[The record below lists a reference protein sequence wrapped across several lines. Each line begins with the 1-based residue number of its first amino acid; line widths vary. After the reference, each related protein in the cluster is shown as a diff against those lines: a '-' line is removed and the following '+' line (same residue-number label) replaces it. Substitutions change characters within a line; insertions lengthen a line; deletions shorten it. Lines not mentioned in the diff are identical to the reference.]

1 MASPV
6 RYYEQFYSERRAGST
21 LLHAPAMREH
31 IRCATPDC
39 DWGFRL
45 ADLHQAGW
53 AGRGG
58 VEA

>member
-21 LLHAPAMREH
+21 LLHAPAMREQFDAQLPTA
-31 IRCATPDC
+31 IGDS
-39 DWGFRL
+39 
-45 ADLHQAGW
+45 GW
-53 AGRGG
+53 PTCIKRDGLDEGD